1 VGSAAEV
8 KDEQQS
14 GGGGGLSGLIGLSR
28 LLKGPI
34 GDIRKI
40 AEGMQYLPELART
53 LADIRVA
60 VKSMDDEVRRM
71 RRGVDSMGADVER
84 LAPQLSELQDSI
96 PLRRL
101 RRKGNDD
108 SANS

>member
-1 VGSAAEV
+1 MGSAAEET
-8 KDEQQS
+8 DERQS
-14 GGGGGLSGLIGLSR
+14 GGGGGGLSGLIGLSR

-40 AEGMQYLPELART
+40 AEGMQYLPELAKS

-60 VKSMDDEVRRM
+60 VQSIDDEVRKM
-71 RRGVDSMGADVER
+71 RRGVDSMGADVEL

-101 RRKGNDD
+101 RRRGNDD
-108 SANS
+108 S